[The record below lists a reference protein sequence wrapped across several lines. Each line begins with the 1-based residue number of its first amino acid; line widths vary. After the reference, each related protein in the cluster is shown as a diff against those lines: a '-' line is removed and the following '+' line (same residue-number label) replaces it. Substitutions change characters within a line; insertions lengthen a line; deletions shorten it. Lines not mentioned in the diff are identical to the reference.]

1 MLMASAG
8 RYGLTSLASVPGI
21 GRTRPGRRSAVRI
34 VWSPTSTRRAR
45 SSAPMA
51 TYQFLSDEWLAEA
64 RSIRAEFDGQGAI
77 EQSIRMNLVIGE
89 VPFGEGTVEAHVDTS
104 SGELV
109 LDTGHIDPVDLKVSL
124 DYDVAKAILVEGN
137 PQAGMQAFMS
147 GKIKVEG
154 DIAKLM
160 ALQSMTPDPAAAEI
174 AKRIL
179 AITE

>member
-1 MLMASAG
+1 
-8 RYGLTSLASVPGI
+8 
-21 GRTRPGRRSAVRI
+21 
-34 VWSPTSTRRAR
+34 
-45 SSAPMA
+45 MA
-51 TYQFLSDEWLAEA
+51 TYQFLSDEWLDEA
-64 RSIRAEFDGQGAI
+64 RSIRAEFDGQGATI
-77 EQSIRMNLVIGE
+77 EHSIRMNLVIGE
-89 VPFGEGTVEAHVDTS
+89 VPFGPGTVDAHVDTS

-160 ALQSMTPDPAAAEI
+160 ALQSMSPDPTAVEI
-174 AKRIL
+174 AARIL
-179 AITE
+179 AMTE